1 MTSARHHEAGV
12 TLIEMLV
19 SLAIFAVIGIAG
31 LTVLDTV
38 ATTGERTEGRLERL
52 GEIDRA
58 FLVIRRDLAQIT
70 GMDTR
75 LNTDGL
81 TFRRHN
87 SNSAVGVTYKLENS
101 ILTRGIQQSEP
112 SPTDQHLLTDVSDM
126 RWRLLDR
133 SRSWTSLW
141 PSKGNSDPHRPLA
154 AELTLDVNREGFE
167 RPQRITR
174 VFALPAGQGR

>member
-1 MTSARHHEAGV
+1 MTSKRHHETGV

-52 GEIDRA
+52 AEIDRA

-81 TFRRHN
+81 AFQRLD
-87 SNSAVGVTYKLENS
+87 SDSAVGVTYKFENS
-101 ILTRGIQQSEP
+101 VLTRGIEQTDP
-112 SPTDQHLLTDVSDM
+112 SSTDQHLLNDVSDM
-126 RWRLLDR
+126 RWRLLDQ
-133 SRSWTSLW
+133 SQSWTSLW
-141 PSKGNSDPHRPLA
+141 PPEGTSDPRRPLA

-174 VFALPAGQGR
+174 IFTLPAGQGR

>member
-1 MTSARHHEAGV
+1 MTSERHHETGV

-38 ATTGERTEGRLERL
+38 AKTGERTEGRLERL
-52 GEIDRA
+52 AEIDRA

-75 LNTDGL
+75 LNKDSFA
-81 TFRRHN
+81 FRRLN
-87 SNSAVGVTYKLENS
+87 SNSAVGVTYKVENS
-101 ILTRGIQQSEP
+101 VLTRGIQKTEP
-112 SPTDQHLLTDVSDM
+112 NPTVQYLLADVTDM
-126 RWRLLDR
+126 RWRLLDP
-133 SRSWTSLW
+133 STNWASLW
-141 PSKGNSDPHRPLA
+141 PPVGNSDPHQPRA
-154 AELTLDVNREGFE
+154 AELTLEVDREGFE

-174 VFALPAGQGR
+174 IFTLPAGQGR